1 MTQQSPAGRF
11 RPGPKLQPRRVLV
24 IALACAALALALT
37 LLLGNLMPAKATQC
51 DPQVVKGARIDAA
64 AIGMLAALSGTG
76 EGRGYADM
84 AFTDPSGGKKTIADF
99 AGKTLLV
106 NFWASW
112 CVPCR
117 AEMPALDALA
127 TQYNSDRF
135 MVLPINLDIGEGGL
149 DKAKQFLAEG
159 EFKNLLLYADSSF
172 SAFER
177 LKREAVAIGLPAT
190 LLLDQ
195 KGCELAV
202 LQGPAEWDS
211 PDGHRVIDTLIG
223 A

>member
-1 MTQQSPAGRF
+1 M
-11 RPGPKLQPRRVLV
+11 RVLL
-24 IALACAALALALT
+24 IALASAAVALVLTLVIGNFMPAQAHQCAA
-37 LLLGNLMPAKATQC
+37 
-51 DPQVVKGARIDAA
+51 QVVKGQKIDAA
-64 AIGMLAALSGTG
+64 AVGLLAALTGTG

-84 AFTDPSGGKKTIADF
+84 AFKDSAGLPKTIADF
-99 AGKTLLV
+99 AGKKLLV

-117 AEMPALDALA
+117 AEMPALDKIAA
-127 TQYNSDRF
+127 DYNSDQF

-149 DKAKQFLAEG
+149 AKAKTFLADE
-159 EFKNLLLYADSSF
+159 NLHNLPLFADSSF

-177 LKREAVAIGLPAT
+177 LKQEAVAIGLPAT
-190 LLLDQ
+190 LLLDD

-211 PDGHRVIDTLIG
+211 PDGRAVIDTLIG
-223 A
+223 G

>member
-1 MTQQSPAGRF
+1 MTDQIPVTRAR
-11 RPGPKLQPRRVLV
+11 LTPRRIL
-24 IALACAALALALT
+24 ILALLSAGVALALSLI
-37 LLLGNLMPAKATQC
+37 LGNLMPAQATQC
-51 DPQVVKGARIDAA
+51 DPQVVLGQK
-64 AIGMLAALSGTG
+64 IGDVATGELAALTGTG

-84 AFTDPSGGKKTIADF
+84 AFKDASGAPKTIADF
-99 AGKTLLV
+99 AGKALLV

-127 TQYNSDRF
+127 AKYNSESF
-135 MVLPINLDIGEGGL
+135 EVLPINLDIGEGGL
-149 DKAKQFLAEG
+149 EKAQAFLAEG
-159 EFKNLLLYADSSF
+159 NFQHLPLYADSSF

-190 LLLDQ
+190 LLLDA

-202 LQGPAEWDS
+202 LQGPAEWDT
-211 PDGHRVIDTLIG
+211 PDGHKVIEALIEG
-223 A
+223 